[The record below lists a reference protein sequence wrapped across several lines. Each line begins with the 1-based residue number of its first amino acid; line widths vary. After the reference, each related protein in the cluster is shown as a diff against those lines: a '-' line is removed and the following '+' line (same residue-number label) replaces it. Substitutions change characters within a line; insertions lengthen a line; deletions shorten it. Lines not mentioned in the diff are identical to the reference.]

1 MPSIWKSKKEKG
13 YTKEKTVKRKKRWYN
28 YFDINSNTKN
38 DFVIFILLNKLNKF
52 FTNHW
57 QCLFTSIILSG
68 RSLRDRCL
76 KELQGVS
83 IKIEVASRYG
93 QSNRLYQQGV
103 VGPLFWGGG
112 GEFLSAF
119 HPRKFWNFKALK
131 LRFSAFWGLNLRTNE
146 RVFRSRKCSFQV
158 TSHTINSYEQW
169 TNYEI

>member
-112 GEFLSAF
+112 GGVSKRVSPQKIL
-119 HPRKFWNFKALK
+119 KFQSPKIAIFSVLGTKFADKRACFSFKK
-131 LRFSAFWGLNLRTNE
+131 M
-146 RVFRSRKCSFQV
+146 
-158 TSHTINSYEQW
+158 
-169 TNYEI
+169 

>member
-112 GEFLSAF
+112 GVSKRVSPQKIL
-119 HPRKFWNFKALK
+119 KFQSPKIAIFSVLGTKFADKRACFSFKK
-131 LRFSAFWGLNLRTNE
+131 M
-146 RVFRSRKCSFQV
+146 
-158 TSHTINSYEQW
+158 
-169 TNYEI
+169 